1 MDFELPEDLRM
12 MKETLRRFID
22 AEVIPI
28 EREAYD
34 GHEMI
39 PEIRA
44 RLEARAREL
53 GIWMI
58 DVPEEYGGMGLGLL
72 ARVLVWEE
80 TGRTIAFPRRKPWI
94 FGHDASPILLRFLR
108 DDQKEKYL
116 WPCLHGEKYAAFAQT
131 EPDAGG
137 DPASMKTTAVR
148 DGGEYVINGMKRF
161 VTGADRA
168 DFAQVICVTDREK
181 GARGGISCIL
191 VDMDTDGVEV
201 LRRQETM
208 MDDLPCEVGF
218 RDARVPAENLV
229 GKEGDGFRMA
239 QNWITFGRMRH
250 GALGLGTMERCLEL
264 GASYAGQRVTF
275 GEKLAD
281 RQAVRAQGE
290 LARTGV
296 HLGDHLHLP
305 GLRPGGG
312 HRDQGVHVLAVEEH
326 RARSALS
333 RPAAGWGEHHHVGRV
348 VHLQGEARPH
358 VVAQQPVHR
367 HEAQAVLEAGHPGQ
381 HVDVVHRDLA
391 QGELRQ
397 HHRLHAGGSGQP
409 PHVDGAVARQPQ
421 AIGGAGGQH

>member
-22 AEVIPI
+22 TEVIPI

-34 GHEMI
+34 GHEMV

-44 RLEARAREL
+44 RLQARAREL

-116 WPCLHGEKYAAFAQT
+116 WPCLRGEKYAAFAQT

-281 RQAVRAQGE
+281 RQAVQWMLVDTYAERHQLRLMLYDAAARYDRGE
-290 LARTGV
+290 DIRYLTYMCKYLGDRLGFTAADRCLQIHGGIGLTTDLPIEKFWRDARSFMITEGPEEILKMALARQV
-296 HLGDHLHLP
+296 
-305 GLRPGGG
+305 LREYG
-312 HRDQGVHVLAVEEH
+312 
-326 RARSALS
+326 
-333 RPAAGWGEHHHVGRV
+333 
-348 VHLQGEARPH
+348 
-358 VVAQQPVHR
+358 
-367 HEAQAVLEAGHPGQ
+367 
-381 HVDVVHRDLA
+381 
-391 QGELRQ
+391 
-397 HHRLHAGGSGQP
+397 
-409 PHVDGAVARQPQ
+409 
-421 AIGGAGGQH
+421 

>member
-22 AEVIPI
+22 TEVIPI

-34 GHEMI
+34 GHEMV

-58 DVPEEYGGMGLGLL
+58 DVPEDYGGMGLGLL

-116 WPCLHGEKYAAFAQT
+116 WPCLRGEKYAAFAQT

-168 DFAQVICVTDREK
+168 DFAQVICVTDRER

-281 RQAVRAQGE
+281 RQAVQWMLVDTYAERHQLRLMLYDAAARYDRGE
-290 LARTGV
+290 DIRYLTYMCKYLGDRLGFTAADRCLQIHGGIGLTTDLPIEKLWRDARSFMITEGPEEILKIALARQV
-296 HLGDHLHLP
+296 
-305 GLRPGGG
+305 LREYG
-312 HRDQGVHVLAVEEH
+312 
-326 RARSALS
+326 
-333 RPAAGWGEHHHVGRV
+333 
-348 VHLQGEARPH
+348 
-358 VVAQQPVHR
+358 
-367 HEAQAVLEAGHPGQ
+367 
-381 HVDVVHRDLA
+381 
-391 QGELRQ
+391 
-397 HHRLHAGGSGQP
+397 
-409 PHVDGAVARQPQ
+409 
-421 AIGGAGGQH
+421 

>member
-1 MDFELPEDLRM
+1 MDFQLPEDLRM

-34 GHEMI
+34 GHEMV

-58 DVPEEYGGMGLGLL
+58 DVPEDYGGMGLGLL

-116 WPCLHGEKYAAFAQT
+116 WPCLRGEKYAAFAQT

-281 RQAVRAQGE
+281 RQAVQWMLVDTYAERHQLRLMLYDAAARYDRGE
-290 LARTGV
+290 DIRYLTYMCKYLGDRLGFTAADRCLQIHGGIGLTTDLPIEKLWRDARSFMITEGPEEILKMALARQV
-296 HLGDHLHLP
+296 
-305 GLRPGGG
+305 LREYG
-312 HRDQGVHVLAVEEH
+312 
-326 RARSALS
+326 
-333 RPAAGWGEHHHVGRV
+333 
-348 VHLQGEARPH
+348 
-358 VVAQQPVHR
+358 
-367 HEAQAVLEAGHPGQ
+367 
-381 HVDVVHRDLA
+381 
-391 QGELRQ
+391 
-397 HHRLHAGGSGQP
+397 
-409 PHVDGAVARQPQ
+409 
-421 AIGGAGGQH
+421 

>member
-22 AEVIPI
+22 TEVIPI

-34 GHEMI
+34 GHEMV

-116 WPCLHGEKYAAFAQT
+116 WPCLRGEKYAAFAQT

-281 RQAVRAQGE
+281 RQAVQWMLVDTYAERHQLRLMLYDAAARYDRGE
-290 LARTGV
+290 DIRYLTYMCKYLGDRLGFTAADRCLQIHGGIGLTTDLPIEKLWRDARSFMITEGPEEILKMALARQV
-296 HLGDHLHLP
+296 
-305 GLRPGGG
+305 LREYG
-312 HRDQGVHVLAVEEH
+312 
-326 RARSALS
+326 
-333 RPAAGWGEHHHVGRV
+333 
-348 VHLQGEARPH
+348 
-358 VVAQQPVHR
+358 
-367 HEAQAVLEAGHPGQ
+367 
-381 HVDVVHRDLA
+381 
-391 QGELRQ
+391 
-397 HHRLHAGGSGQP
+397 
-409 PHVDGAVARQPQ
+409 
-421 AIGGAGGQH
+421 

>member
-34 GHEMI
+34 GHEMV

-58 DVPEEYGGMGLGLL
+58 DVPKDYGGMGLGLL

-116 WPCLHGEKYAAFAQT
+116 WPCLRGEKYAAFAQT

-281 RQAVRAQGE
+281 RQAVQWMLVDTYAERHQLRLMLYDAAARYDRGE
-290 LARTGV
+290 DIRYLTYMCKYLGDRLGFTAADRCLQIHGGIGLTTDLPIEKLWRDARSFMITEGPEEILKMALARQV
-296 HLGDHLHLP
+296 
-305 GLRPGGG
+305 LREYG
-312 HRDQGVHVLAVEEH
+312 
-326 RARSALS
+326 
-333 RPAAGWGEHHHVGRV
+333 
-348 VHLQGEARPH
+348 
-358 VVAQQPVHR
+358 
-367 HEAQAVLEAGHPGQ
+367 
-381 HVDVVHRDLA
+381 
-391 QGELRQ
+391 
-397 HHRLHAGGSGQP
+397 
-409 PHVDGAVARQPQ
+409 
-421 AIGGAGGQH
+421 

>member
-22 AEVIPI
+22 TEVIPI

-34 GHEMI
+34 GHEMV

-58 DVPEEYGGMGLGLL
+58 DVPEDYGGMGLGLL

-116 WPCLHGEKYAAFAQT
+116 WPCLRGEKYAAFAQT

-281 RQAVRAQGE
+281 RQAVQWMLVDTYAERHQLRLMLYDAAARYDRGE
-290 LARTGV
+290 DIRYLTYMCKYLGDRLGFTAADRCLQIHGGIGLTTDLPIEKLWRDARSFMITEGPEEILKMALARQV
-296 HLGDHLHLP
+296 
-305 GLRPGGG
+305 LREYG
-312 HRDQGVHVLAVEEH
+312 
-326 RARSALS
+326 
-333 RPAAGWGEHHHVGRV
+333 
-348 VHLQGEARPH
+348 
-358 VVAQQPVHR
+358 
-367 HEAQAVLEAGHPGQ
+367 
-381 HVDVVHRDLA
+381 
-391 QGELRQ
+391 
-397 HHRLHAGGSGQP
+397 
-409 PHVDGAVARQPQ
+409 
-421 AIGGAGGQH
+421 

>member
-1 MDFELPEDLRM
+1 MDFEVPEDLRM

-22 AEVIPI
+22 TEVIPI

-34 GHEMI
+34 GHEMV

-58 DVPEEYGGMGLGLL
+58 DVPEDYGGMGLGLL

-116 WPCLHGEKYAAFAQT
+116 WPCLRGEKYAAFAQT

-137 DPASMKTTAVR
+137 DPAGMKTTAVR
-148 DGGEYVINGMKRF
+148 DGGEYVVNGMKRF

-168 DFAQVICVTDREK
+168 DFAQVICVTDRER

-191 VDMDTDGVEV
+191 VDMDTVGVEV

-281 RQAVRAQGE
+281 RQAVQWMLVDTYAERHQLRLMLYDAAARYDRGE
-290 LARTGV
+290 DIRYLTYMCKYLGDRLGFTAADRCLQIHGGIGLTTDLPIEKLWRDARSFMITEGPEEILKMALARQV
-296 HLGDHLHLP
+296 
-305 GLRPGGG
+305 LREYG
-312 HRDQGVHVLAVEEH
+312 
-326 RARSALS
+326 
-333 RPAAGWGEHHHVGRV
+333 
-348 VHLQGEARPH
+348 
-358 VVAQQPVHR
+358 
-367 HEAQAVLEAGHPGQ
+367 
-381 HVDVVHRDLA
+381 
-391 QGELRQ
+391 
-397 HHRLHAGGSGQP
+397 
-409 PHVDGAVARQPQ
+409 
-421 AIGGAGGQH
+421 

>member
-34 GHEMI
+34 GHEMV

-58 DVPEEYGGMGLGLL
+58 DVPEDYGGMGLGLL

-116 WPCLHGEKYAAFAQT
+116 WPCLRGEKYAAFAQT

-281 RQAVRAQGE
+281 RQAVQWMLVDTYAERHQLRLMLYDAAARYDRGE
-290 LARTGV
+290 DIRYLTYMCKYLGDRLGFTAADRCLQIHGGIGLTTDLPIEKLWRDARSFMITEGPEEILKMALARQV
-296 HLGDHLHLP
+296 
-305 GLRPGGG
+305 LREYG
-312 HRDQGVHVLAVEEH
+312 
-326 RARSALS
+326 
-333 RPAAGWGEHHHVGRV
+333 
-348 VHLQGEARPH
+348 
-358 VVAQQPVHR
+358 
-367 HEAQAVLEAGHPGQ
+367 
-381 HVDVVHRDLA
+381 
-391 QGELRQ
+391 
-397 HHRLHAGGSGQP
+397 
-409 PHVDGAVARQPQ
+409 
-421 AIGGAGGQH
+421 

>member
-1 MDFELPEDLRM
+1 MDLELPADLRM

-34 GHEMI
+34 GHEMV

-116 WPCLHGEKYAAFAQT
+116 WPCLRGEKYAAFAQT

-281 RQAVRAQGE
+281 RQAVQWMLVDTYAERHQLRLMLYDAAARYDRGE
-290 LARTGV
+290 DIRYLTYMCKYLGDRLGFTAADRCLQIHGGIGLTTDLPIEKLWRDARSFMITEGPEEILKMALARQV
-296 HLGDHLHLP
+296 
-305 GLRPGGG
+305 LREYG
-312 HRDQGVHVLAVEEH
+312 
-326 RARSALS
+326 
-333 RPAAGWGEHHHVGRV
+333 
-348 VHLQGEARPH
+348 
-358 VVAQQPVHR
+358 
-367 HEAQAVLEAGHPGQ
+367 
-381 HVDVVHRDLA
+381 
-391 QGELRQ
+391 
-397 HHRLHAGGSGQP
+397 
-409 PHVDGAVARQPQ
+409 
-421 AIGGAGGQH
+421 